1 MITANHHGVIDP
13 FFQWL
18 TRILLNRKF
27 QAVHIASDFQ
37 DNGRAVLMIANHVG
51 WWDGFW
57 MLYLNQRVTKRQFYF
72 MMHEAQLKKH
82 RYFCQIGGFSVHPGS
97 AEVKQTLLYTLTL
110 LNEPRNLVLLFP
122 QGKIHSAYHSDI
134 RFERGAQKIID
145 SIDGDTQVL
154 FAANFTDYFSHARPS
169 LYIYTQTQSASHL
182 QKGQLEESYRTFYH
196 QKLNHHNTL
205 VS

>member
-13 FFQWL
+13 FFQWY
-18 TRILLNRKF
+18 TRSRLNRKF
-27 QAVHIASDFQ
+27 HAVHIDADFV
-37 DNGRAVLMIANHVG
+37 DTGRAVLLIANHVG